1 MGAKLRILLSF
12 LAVALCFHTSSS
24 QRLIQTLQNE
34 GWYYN
39 EAVFAEIV
47 ANVYGD
53 SILAKLIESDL
64 AKGRIILFFNS
75 SGKIEN
81 VEMNV
86 SSGDGLF
93 VLPNNSYAKFRIRY
107 LFEQQTKLYDYT
119 IEPDC
124 YYLNERQYPCRIT
137 ITPFNNLMFG
147 YYNKSPMMK
156 SPLQYIKTEI
166 EKYKHMRIEPLKEH
180 ILKLLDS
187 KESTLSDVMRERMS
201 AKLKQ
206 LE

>member
-1 MGAKLRILLSF
+1 M
-12 LAVALCFHTSSS
+12 
-24 QRLIQTLQNE
+24 
-34 GWYYN
+34 
-39 EAVFAEIV
+39 
-47 ANVYGD
+47 
-53 SILAKLIESDL
+53 
-64 AKGRIILFFNS
+64 
-75 SGKIEN
+75 
-81 VEMNV
+81 
-86 SSGDGLF
+86 
-93 VLPNNSYAKFRIRY
+93 LPNNSFAKFRIRY
-107 LFEQQTKLYDYT
+107 LFEQQTKLYDYRN
-119 IEPDC
+119 EPDC
-124 YYLNERQYPCRIT
+124 YYQNERQYPCRIT

-147 YYNKSPMMK
+147 YYKSPMMK